1 MTHVKGTVMSSRLAQ
16 VLLVAGLLA
25 GCSNY
30 VRPSPA
36 FHEVLNQPYTYDA
49 GDRLRITVYDQ
60 TGLTN
65 VYTVDADG
73 NVSIPLI
80 GGVPARGRRASEL
93 ERDIASRLK
102 SGGYL
107 RNPDVSVDIDQYRP
121 FFIMG
126 EVKNAGQYP
135 YVAGMT
141 AQTAVA
147 IAGGYT
153 ARADQ
158 RTLDVTRQING
169 EVLVGRV
176 PGSDPIRPGDTIYVR
191 ERFF

>member
-1 MTHVKGTVMSSRLAQ
+1 MMLVRLAQ

-25 GCSNY
+25 GCSGY
-30 VRPSPA
+30 VRPAPA
-36 FHEVLNQPYTYDA
+36 FHEVLNQPYTFDA
-49 GDRLRITVYDQ
+49 GDRLRITVFDQ
-60 TGLTN
+60 ANLTN
-65 VYTVDADG
+65 VYTVDASG
-73 NVSIPLI
+73 NISMPLI
-80 GGVPARGRRASEL
+80 GGVPARGRKAPEL
-93 ERDIASRLK
+93 ERDIAARLRN
-102 SGGYL
+102 GGYL
-107 RNPDVSVDIDQYRP
+107 RTPDVSVDIDQYRP

-147 IAGGYT
+147 IAGGYS

-176 PGSDPIRPGDTIYVR
+176 PVTDPIRPGDTIYVR
-191 ERFF
+191 ERLF

>member
-1 MTHVKGTVMSSRLAQ
+1 MTFVKGTIMFLRLAAAI
-16 VLLVAGLLA
+16 LLAALVA

-30 VRPSPA
+30 VRPNPA
-36 FHEVLNQPYTYDA
+36 FHEVLTQPYTFDA
-49 GDRLRITVYDQ
+49 GDKLRITVFDQ
-60 TGLTN
+60 ASLTN
-65 VYTVDADG
+65 VYTVDASG
-73 NVSIPLI
+73 NISFPLI
-80 GGVPARGRRASEL
+80 GGVAARGKSAIDL
-93 ERDIASRLK
+93 ERDIATKLRN
-102 SGGYL
+102 GFL

-158 RTLDVTRQING
+158 RTMDITRQING

-176 PGSDPIRPGDTIYVR
+176 PATDPIRPGDTITVR